1 MNKITADITIKAI
14 LDIKPGAHK
23 ILHDFGLGCVHC
35 ELGNFETLEEGARG
49 HGLTD
54 KEILELVDLI
64 NSDNIE
70 ST

>member
-1 MNKITADITIKAI
+1 MKITKDMTIKAI
-14 LDIKPGAHK
+14 LDIKPGAHE

-54 KEILELVDLI
+54 KEIDQLVAMI
-64 NSDNIE
+64 NSDIIDSDN
-70 ST
+70 